1 MYSRTRNEG
10 GSLSSRC
17 LYCFVTVV
25 SDVKTTRELEA
36 IETRHICPEKALAQ
50 SMALQRTALVQ
61 MPDK

>member
-1 MYSRTRNEG
+1 M
-10 GSLSSRC
+10 SSRC